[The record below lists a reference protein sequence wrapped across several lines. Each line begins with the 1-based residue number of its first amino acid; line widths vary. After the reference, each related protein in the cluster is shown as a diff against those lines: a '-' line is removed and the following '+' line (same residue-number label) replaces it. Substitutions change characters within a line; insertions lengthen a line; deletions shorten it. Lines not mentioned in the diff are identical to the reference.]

1 MFTHFTNW
9 SYQLCSLAATEA
21 VLLDVSGMKCGG
33 CSSAVKRILM
43 GNPEI
48 QSAAVNLL
56 TESAVFKIPATSDKD
71 ALGEQAAD
79 LLTEQV

>member
-1 MFTHFTNW
+1 
-9 SYQLCSLAATEA
+9 
-21 VLLDVSGMKCGG
+21 
-33 CSSAVKRILM
+33 M

-48 QSAAVNLL
+48 QNAAVNLL

-79 LLTEQV
+79 LLTKQV